1 MICAAATS
9 LTSLIGN
16 DILITYGTTRSSILR
31 TNWKK
36 KVIFL
41 KIITII
47 TLWVVYYDKTKFSS
61 FNFARVLAFL
71 SNGLHEFS
79 IGWKFMRLGITWS
92 GRIFRRLPFKIPREQ
107 RENISWPPCERSV
120 LSNFFCRSKIRPPPC
135 ERSLIKPPFTS
146 REHSAKSTS
155 VIHFSG
161 GSREEAEGGSA
172 PLYLHE
178 TETRRAEKKFFWDR
192 DPLLSKGPNPPLLF
206 LWFFT
211 KLFRVYPYFR
221 PGVST
226 SGTFICLT
234 LLIIILLTRPNPRPP
249 SDLTLL
255 SNILK
260 YKYLDTCARRS
271 VQHWSKNQSWINTTQ
286 LKFFII

>member
-47 TLWVVYYDKTKFSS
+47 TIWVVYYDKTKFSS

-107 RENISWPPCERSV
+107 RENISWPPCERGV

-135 ERSLIKPPFTS
+135 ERSLIKPRFTS

-161 GSREEAEGGSA
+161 GSREEAEGA
-172 PLYLHE
+172 
-178 TETRRAEKKFFWDR
+178 R
-192 DPLLSKGPNPPLLF
+192 PPF
-206 LWFFT
+206 IYT
-211 KLFRVYPYFR
+211 KLRPEGLKRNFFETGPPFYLRVRIRHCFFYGSLPSCFESI
-221 PGVST
+221 PT
-226 SGTFICLT
+226 
-234 LLIIILLTRPNPRPP
+234 
-249 SDLTLL
+249 SDLAFPLQGHL
-255 SNILK
+255 YVLH
-260 YKYLDTCARRS
+260 C
-271 VQHWSKNQSWINTTQ
+271 
-286 LKFFII
+286 